1 MLTPTQWLLVAVAA
15 LCIGLAKSGFGGIG
29 FVSVLIMAQVLPAK
43 ESTGAILPMLIVADI
58 FAVVA
63 YRKHTVWSHLFRLML
78 PTALGIVSG
87 WLLMPRIPDQ
97 HFGHLMGWITLAL
110 MALVIVQKTLPS
122 VLTFAVD
129 HPGFAWPIGW
139 LTGVTTMLANAAGP
153 VMTLY
158 LLAARLP
165 KYEFVGTAA
174 WFFLIINVVKIP
186 FSYSLGLIHPSSLT
200 MNLILIPLIVAGI
213 MLGRWLLGKINQ
225 VAFEWLMIGFTFL
238 GALRLILKG

>member
-1 MLTPTQWLLVAVAA
+1 MLSPTQWLLVTVAA

-58 FAVVA
+58 FAVIA
-63 YRKHTVWSHLFRLML
+63 YRKHTIWSHLFRLMI
-78 PTALGIVSG
+78 PTAVGIVSG
-87 WLLMPRIPDQ
+87 WLLMPHIPDQ
-97 HFGHLMGWITLAL
+97 HFGHFLGWVTLAL
-110 MALVIVQKTLPS
+110 MILVLVQKSFPRI
-122 VLTFAVD
+122 LTFAVE

-139 LTGVTTMLANAAGP
+139 LTGFTTMLANAAGP

-174 WFFLIINVVKIP
+174 WFFFIINVAKIP
-186 FSYSLGLIHPSSLT
+186 FSWSLGLIHPSSLT
-200 MNLILIPLIVAGI
+200 MNLILIPAIVGGI
-213 MLGRWLLGKINQ
+213 FTGRWLLGKINQ
-225 VAFEWLMIGFTFL
+225 QAFEWLMIGFTFL
-238 GALRLILKG
+238 GALRLILRG